1 MRDRVN
7 ETIDTRDSAAAPE
20 RCFEHLRPRDQPES
34 VAELSAA
41 LLRPFEVV
49 GASLAVTG
57 CLFEEVPFVAAGE
70 RRSWFDPSGREV
82 TAEFADS
89 LGLNDSIA
97 LERPHRGM
105 REIEGASWI
114 AERFPD
120 SIRSAEP
127 IAVVWA
133 RWARGKLT
141 VAAPA
146 RSVDLEFEGW
156 ARHLATGR
164 TRVAPFRC
172 PETGA
177 SGDRIVVSDDGEPT
191 VPEALGICAVSG
203 RRRLVSHLVPCGVS
217 GALASAD
224 RLTECPVSG
233 IVAIPSTLVRCDWCA
248 TGVAPSVLVKQVCS
262 LCRDGVPLNGDST
275 WLDWLADHEPDASA
289 WRWSFASS
297 RIQGVL
303 VGRRWPRR
311 LALHVVRMADRQALR
326 SRIRSV
332 WGSWV
337 TRFDAQSEVARPGAN
352 ATQPE

>member
-1 MRDRVN
+1 MN
-7 ETIDTRDSAAAPE
+7 ETIDTRDSAAASG
-20 RCFEHLRPRDQPES
+20 RSFEHRRPRDQPES

-41 LLRPFEVV
+41 LVGPFEVV

-57 CLFEEVPFVAAGE
+57 CLFEEVPFVATDD
-70 RRSWFDPSGREV
+70 RRVWFDPSGREV

-114 AERFPD
+114 AERHPGSTRPD
-120 SIRSAEP
+120 AP

-141 VAAPA
+141 VTAPA

-191 VPEALGICAVSG
+191 VPESLATCAVSG
-203 RRRLVSHLVPCGVS
+203 RRRLVSQLVPCGVT

-233 IVAIPSTLVRCDWCA
+233 IVAIPSALGRCDWCA
-248 TGVAPSVLVKQVCS
+248 SRVTPSVLVKQVCS
-262 LCRDGVPLNGDST
+262 LCRNGVPLSGDST
-275 WLDWLADHEPDASA
+275 WLDWLARHEPDAPA

-311 LALHVVRMADRQALR
+311 LALHVVRLADRQELR

-332 WGSWV
+332 WGNWV
-337 TRFDAQSEVARPGAN
+337 TRFDAQSDVARPGAN